1 MLDYLASLCL
11 MRVAIINH
19 LFFFFLIYALFLAFL
34 GLNSN
39 ISTTY

>member
-19 LFFFFLIYALFLAFL
+19 LFFFFF
-34 GLNSN
+34 N
-39 ISTTY
+39 IRIIPCLPRT